1 MPSGTLLFPTQGDKM
16 SPEIALLNEVWE
28 TVKDF
33 VPKKDRIEIAEKMLT
48 LFEENIDISELQV
61 YSNEFDSV
69 MKTAI
74 LTHLDLALDEN
85 EEDEDYN

>member
-1 MPSGTLLFPTQGDKM
+1 VPSGTLLFPTQGDKM